1 MIGAHAEEEALVSA
15 LHNVSDP
22 VAKTLERWH
31 AMVAANDLT
40 EVAELLHPDVAF
52 SSPAFWSPYPGPVA
66 VAHVLQTAVGV
77 LATDFTYHRSFAT
90 DDGQHVVLEFS
101 ARLEELELK
110 GIDMIAFDA
119 DGLIT
124 RFEVMIRPM
133 KSLALLA
140 ERMAAVVNPVLLGK
154 APKP

>member
-1 MIGAHAEEEALVSA
+1 MSA

-140 ERMAAVVNPVLLGK
+140 ERMGAAVNPVLLGK

>member
-1 MIGAHAEEEALVSA
+1 MIGAHTEEETLVSA
-15 LHNVSDP
+15 LPNVSDP
-22 VAKTLERWH
+22 VAETLERWH
-31 AMVAANDLT
+31 AMVAANDLSD
-40 EVAELLHPDVAF
+40 VAALLHPDVAF
-52 SSPAFWSPYPGPVA
+52 SSPAFWAPYTGPVA
-66 VAHVLQTAVGV
+66 VSHVLQTAVGV

-133 KSLALLA
+133 KSLIRVA
-140 ERMAAVVNPVLLGK
+140 ERMGAAVNLELLGT